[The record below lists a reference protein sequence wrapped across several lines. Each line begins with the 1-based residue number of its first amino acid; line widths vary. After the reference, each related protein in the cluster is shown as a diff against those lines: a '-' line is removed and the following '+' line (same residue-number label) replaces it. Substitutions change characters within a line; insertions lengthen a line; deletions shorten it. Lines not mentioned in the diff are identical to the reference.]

1 MRTTDKNDALPIQV
15 ADEERLAR
23 ALFHPYHFNKAGKIK
38 PSAFKAP
45 SGRNDVSV
53 NRLCALNADACKK
66 RSKAIRNPGD
76 FKGFA
81 VLSALSVRQSGSDVI
96 DSRQIYLGHADI
108 IHDVFLNKGVPAPPE
123 FNQRLKK
130 MADSSVYFPDPNPVS
145 DDWTGADFTK
155 NTRGEN

>member
-1 MRTTDKNDALPIQV
+1 MRTQRKNDALPIDV
-15 ADEERLAR
+15 ADEERMAR
-23 ALFHPYHFNKAGKIK
+23 ALFHPYHFNKAGKIR

-53 NRLCALNADACKK
+53 NRLRALNADACKT

-81 VLSALSVRQSGSDVI
+81 VLSALSVRQSGSNVI

-108 IHDVFLNKGVPAPPE
+108 IHDVILTKGDPAPPA

-130 MADSSVYFPDPNPVS
+130 MADSADYFPDPNPAS
-145 DDWTGADFTK
+145 DDWMGADFTK
-155 NTRGEN
+155 NS